1 MKNRFLLG
9 KSILRFNC
17 WKQDRGNKANGCVP
31 LSPGQYQANKTS
43 DGALEI
49 LQGSS
54 EPLYLLPFIWWE
66 RMEMGEIV
74 IS

>member
-1 MKNRFLLG
+1 MKVFVTRKIIARRRCHDG
-9 KSILRFNC
+9 TDK
-17 WKQDRGNKANGCVP
+17 GCSS
-31 LSPGQYQANKTS
+31 LFPGQYAANKTI

-49 LQGSS
+49 LQSS
-54 EPLYLLPFIWWE
+54 GEPLYLLPFIWWE